1 MECVGSNPTCRAII
15 KTINKMKQQQTAKT
29 ISLIVNGIRDSIND
43 FTLEELT
50 ALLKQN
56 QCPYWNRVTTAL
68 KAHNLIIKG
77 EKNTYNFCKLSPIY
91 YIIFEN
97 SLKKLA
103 KRQAHYVKKW
113 KTKMNC
119 QEIVVIDPFEGLDK
133 YSIKT
138 LSEYLN
144 KRIQEMYIID

>member
-103 KRQAHYVKKW
+103 KRQAKYTEKHKS
-113 KTKMNC
+113 KMNC
-119 QEIVVIDPFEGLDK
+119 QEVIIDP
-133 YSIKT
+133 
-138 LSEYLN
+138 
-144 KRIQEMYIID
+144 IIEAIELLKSNGYKIFKEI